1 MGRSSNA
8 GRGMLVTAAVL
19 LLLALVACSG
29 SASSTRVSQDTEAG
43 KPVAGAP
50 APAATAAPPADGGG
64 AAAGALIVR
73 TGTLELQVKDVGAIV
88 SRARDLVASLGGYVA
103 GSEETNQG
111 DKHMATITYRVPV
124 DKWQDAVTGLR
135 GLADEVVHEST
146 QAEEV
151 TAQVVD
157 LNARLDN
164 LRASESSL
172 REIAARAGTITDV
185 LAVQDKL
192 TEVRDQIERL
202 TAQQND
208 LTGRAALGTLEA
220 IWETPVVAVAEVQ
233 SGWDLGREID
243 HAAAQT
249 VSAAQTAAS
258 FLVWLVVV
266 GVPVLGP
273 ILLITL
279 AVVVLFRRLLARIPP
294 RPEHPGWGPI
304 GPGPGPMPPPGEAGP
319 AA

>member
-1 MGRSSNA
+1 MGRSSKA
-8 GRGMLVTAAVL
+8 GRATFVGAAVL
-19 LLLALVACSG
+19 FLLVLVACSG
-29 SASSTRVSQDTEAG
+29 SESSAPVTQDEGAG
-43 KPVAGAP
+43 KPPAGAP
-50 APAATAAPPADGGG
+50 APAATAAPPADG
-64 AAAGALIVR
+64 AAVSGALIVR
-73 TGTLELQVKDVGAIV
+73 TGTLELQVKDVTAV
-88 SRARDLVASLGGYVA
+88 VTQARDLVASLGGYVA

-111 DKHMATITYRVPV
+111 EKHVATITYRVPV

-135 GLADEVVHEST
+135 GLADQVVHEST

-151 TAQVVD
+151 TSQVVD
-157 LNARLDN
+157 VNARLDN
-164 LRASESSL
+164 LRVSESSL
-172 REIAARAGTITDV
+172 RDIAARAGTIPDV

-249 VSAAQTAAS
+249 VRAGQAAAS
-258 FLVWLVVV
+258 LLVWLVVV
-266 GVPVLGP
+266 GVPVFGP
-273 ILLITL
+273 MLLIG
-279 AVVVLFRRLLARIPP
+279 VVVIVLLRRWIARIPP

-304 GPGPGPMPPPGEAGP
+304 GPGPTPPPGDSGP
-319 AA
+319 GA

>member
-8 GRGMLVTAAVL
+8 GRATSVVAALL
-19 LLLALVACSG
+19 LLLALAACSG
-29 SASSTRVSQDTEAG
+29 SASSTRVNQDTEAG

-50 APAATAAPPADGGG
+50 APAATAAPPADGAE
-64 AAAGALIVR
+64 AAPGVLIVR
-73 TGTLELQVKDVGAIV
+73 TGTLELQVKDVGAV
-88 SRARDLVASLGGYVA
+88 VTRARDLVTSLGGYVA

-111 DKHMATITYRVPV
+111 DKHVATITYRVPV
-124 DKWQDAVTGLR
+124 EKWQDAVTGLR
-135 GLADEVVHEST
+135 GLADLVVHELT

-164 LRASESSL
+164 LHASEASL

-185 LAVQDKL
+185 LLVQDKL

-279 AVVVLFRRLLARIPP
+279 AAVVLFRRLLARIPP

-304 GPGPGPMPPPGEAGP
+304 GPGPMPPPGDAGP
-319 AA
+319 AE

>member
-8 GRGMLVTAAVL
+8 GRATILVASVL
-19 LLLALVACSG
+19 LVLALVACSG
-29 SASSTRVSQDTEAG
+29 ASSAPANVDTDAG
-43 KPVAGAP
+43 KPVAGVP
-50 APAATAAPPADGGG
+50 APAATAAPNTDGG
-64 AAAGALIVR
+64 AAAPGALIVR
-73 TGTLELQVKDVGAIV
+73 TGTLELQVRDVSAV
-88 SRARDLVASLGGYVA
+88 VVQARDLVVSLGGYVA

-111 DKHMATITYRVPV
+111 DKHVATITYRVPV

-135 GLADEVVHEST
+135 GLADLVVHEST

-192 TEVRDQIERL
+192 TAVRDQIERL

-208 LTGRAALGTLEA
+208 LTGRAALGTLQA
-220 IWETPVVAVAEVQ
+220 IWETPVVAVAQVQ

-243 HAAAQT
+243 RAAAQT
-249 VSAAQTAAS
+249 VRAGQTAAS

-273 ILLITL
+273 IVFITL
-279 AVVVLFRRLLARIPP
+279 VVIVLFRRLMARIPP
-294 RPEHPGWGPI
+294 RPEHPGWGPV
-304 GPGPGPMPPPGEAGP
+304 GPGPGPMPPPPGDAGP